1 MITVYYANPV
11 ANIAIPLGMSLLM
24 SEMKAQTVC
33 DKQTVQTKKTL
44 CRLYSTIPSLVYL
57 ECYAQK

>member
-33 DKQTVQTKKTL
+33 DKQTVQTKKML
-44 CRLYSTIPSLVYL
+44 S
-57 ECYAQK
+57 Q